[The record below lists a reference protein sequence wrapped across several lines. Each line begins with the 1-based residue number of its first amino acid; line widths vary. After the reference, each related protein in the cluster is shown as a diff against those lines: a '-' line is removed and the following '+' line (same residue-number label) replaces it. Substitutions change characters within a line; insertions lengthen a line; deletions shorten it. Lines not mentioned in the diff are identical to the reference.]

1 MGRRTLGIF
10 GVAVTLI
17 VITLIPG
24 NESLQDGD
32 AAKPLNEKSADAPLL
47 GEPGSMASAL
57 VETRGEPKG
66 IVVREAG
73 GGLMLTM
80 LPKDAEI
87 AVGDA
92 VVTAGLEADARRGI
106 PIGRIGEVYRD
117 EREPFLS
124 ARVFP

>member
-1 MGRRTLGIF
+1 MGRRTF
-10 GVAVTLI
+10 GTLLI
-17 VITLIPG
+17 AAALILITTMPG
-24 NESLQDGD
+24 GKTREAAGD
-32 AAKPLNEKSADAPLL
+32 AKQADGQNAPALLL
-47 GEPGSMASAL
+47 GGPGSMASAL
-57 VETRGEPKG
+57 VVTRGEPKG
-66 IVVREAG
+66 IVFREAG

-87 AVGDA
+87 SVGDA
-92 VVTAGLEADARRGI
+92 VVTAGLEEGAPPGI